1 MQSEKPVFQGRIM
14 RKVLLDK
21 QTAIEYTSNSLNIKQ
36 SVGKA
41 RTCLKTEASFGF
53 QAGGC
58 LPRRTGVCYC
68 KIKNQY
74 DSQTEKRESDMTTRI
89 IGIGSYVPDTV
100 VTNKDLMEFLDTDD
114 AWIRER
120 TGICERRV
128 SKEMG
133 TCALAVEAA
142 KRAVSDAGIDPKEI
156 DLIVL
161 ATSSGDRAFPAAAMD
176 VQAAIGAVN
185 AVGFDITAACSG
197 FIFGLHIAH
206 SFFMSGIYKTALIV
220 GAEALSKVVDWTDRG
235 TCILFGD
242 GAGAAVVRA
251 SEDGG
256 IIKTLMGSD
265 GTKGWTLECQA
276 RNLGNCLNGVKP
288 ELGFMKMDGK
298 EVFKFAVRKVP
309 EIVED
314 ILKEAEMTPEEIKYF
329 VLHQANYRILEAAS
343 RRLKIPMEKIPV
355 NIDRYGNTSAA
366 SIPILLDE
374 MKQEGKLKRGDKL
387 VLAGFG
393 SGMTWGATLLEW

>member
-1 MQSEKPVFQGRIM
+1 
-14 RKVLLDK
+14 
-21 QTAIEYTSNSLNIKQ
+21 
-36 SVGKA
+36 
-41 RTCLKTEASFGF
+41 
-53 QAGGC
+53 
-58 LPRRTGVCYC
+58 
-68 KIKNQY
+68 
-74 DSQTEKRESDMTTRI
+74 MTTKI

-100 VTNKDLMEFLDTDD
+100 VTNQDLMKFLDTDD

-128 SKEMG
+128 SKDMG
-133 TCALAVEAA
+133 TCGLAIEAA
-142 KRAVSDAGIDPKEI
+142 KRAIDDAGIDPKEI

-206 SFFMSGIYKTALIV
+206 SFFAAGIYKTALII
-220 GAEALSKVVDWTDRG
+220 GAETLSKVVDWTDRG

-251 SEDGG
+251 SETG
-256 IIKTLMGSD
+256 IIRTLMGSD

-276 RNLGNCLNGVKP
+276 RNLGNCVNGIKP

-309 EIVED
+309 EIVAQILED
-314 ILKEAEMTPEEIKYF
+314 AQMDPEEIKYF
-329 VLHQANYRILEAAS
+329 VLHQANFRILEAAS
-343 RRLKIPMEKIPV
+343 RRLKVPMDRIPV

-366 SIPILLDE
+366 SVPILLDE
-374 MKQEGKLKRGDKL
+374 LKRDGKLERGDKL

-393 SGMTWGATLLEW
+393 SGMTWGATLLEG

>member
-1 MQSEKPVFQGRIM
+1 
-14 RKVLLDK
+14 
-21 QTAIEYTSNSLNIKQ
+21 
-36 SVGKA
+36 
-41 RTCLKTEASFGF
+41 
-53 QAGGC
+53 
-58 LPRRTGVCYC
+58 
-68 KIKNQY
+68 
-74 DSQTEKRESDMTTRI
+74 MTTKI

-100 VTNKDLMEFLDTDD
+100 VTNQDLMKFLDTDD

-128 SKEMG
+128 SKDMG
-133 TCALAVEAA
+133 TCGLAIEAA
-142 KRAVSDAGIDPKEI
+142 KRAIDDAGIDPKEI

-206 SFFMSGIYKTALIV
+206 SFFAAGIYKTALII
-220 GAEALSKVVDWTDRG
+220 GAETLSKVVDWTDRG

-242 GAGAAVVRA
+242 GAGAAIVRA
-251 SEDGG
+251 SETG
-256 IIKTLMGSD
+256 IIRTLMGSD

-276 RNLGNCLNGVKP
+276 RNLGNCVNGIKP

-309 EIVED
+309 EIVAQILED
-314 ILKEAEMTPEEIKYF
+314 AQMDPEEIKYF
-329 VLHQANYRILEAAS
+329 VLHQANFRILEAAS
-343 RRLKIPMEKIPV
+343 RRLKVPMDRIPV

-366 SIPILLDE
+366 SVPILLDE
-374 MKQEGKLKRGDKL
+374 LKRDGKLERGDKL

>member
-1 MQSEKPVFQGRIM
+1 
-14 RKVLLDK
+14 
-21 QTAIEYTSNSLNIKQ
+21 
-36 SVGKA
+36 
-41 RTCLKTEASFGF
+41 
-53 QAGGC
+53 
-58 LPRRTGVCYC
+58 
-68 KIKNQY
+68 
-74 DSQTEKRESDMTTRI
+74 MTTKI

-100 VTNKDLMEFLDTDD
+100 VTNQDLMKFLDTDD

-128 SKEMG
+128 SKDMG
-133 TCALAVEAA
+133 TCGLAIEAA
-142 KRAVSDAGIDPKEI
+142 KRAIDDAGIDPKEI

-206 SFFMSGIYKTALIV
+206 SFFAAGIYKTALII
-220 GAEALSKVVDWTDRG
+220 GAETLSKVVDWTDRG

-251 SEDGG
+251 SETG
-256 IIKTLMGSD
+256 IIRTLMGSD

-276 RNLGNCLNGVKP
+276 RNLGNCVNGIKP

-309 EIVED
+309 EIVAQILED
-314 ILKEAEMTPEEIKYF
+314 AQMDPEEIKYF
-329 VLHQANYRILEAAS
+329 VLHQANFRILEAAS
-343 RRLKIPMEKIPV
+343 RRFKVPMDRIPV

-366 SIPILLDE
+366 SVPILLDE
-374 MKQEGKLKRGDKL
+374 LKRDGKLERGDKL

>member
-1 MQSEKPVFQGRIM
+1 
-14 RKVLLDK
+14 
-21 QTAIEYTSNSLNIKQ
+21 
-36 SVGKA
+36 
-41 RTCLKTEASFGF
+41 
-53 QAGGC
+53 
-58 LPRRTGVCYC
+58 
-68 KIKNQY
+68 
-74 DSQTEKRESDMTTRI
+74 MTTKI

-100 VTNKDLMEFLDTDD
+100 VTNQDLMKFLDTDD

-128 SKEMG
+128 SKDMG
-133 TCALAVEAA
+133 TCGLAIEAA
-142 KRAVSDAGIDPKEI
+142 KRAIDDAGIDPKEI

-206 SFFMSGIYKTALIV
+206 SFFAAGIYKTALII
-220 GAEALSKVVDWTDRG
+220 GAETLSKVVDWTDRG

-251 SEDGG
+251 SETG
-256 IIKTLMGSD
+256 IIRTLMGSD

-276 RNLGNCLNGVKP
+276 RNLGNCLNGIKP

-309 EIVED
+309 EIVAKILED
-314 ILKEAEMTPEEIKYF
+314 AQINPDEIKYF
-329 VLHQANYRILEAAS
+329 VLHQANIRILEAAS
-343 RRLKIPMEKIPV
+343 RRLKVPMDRIPV

-366 SIPILLDE
+366 SVPILLDE
-374 MKQEGKLKRGDKL
+374 LKRDGKLERGDKL

>member
-1 MQSEKPVFQGRIM
+1 
-14 RKVLLDK
+14 
-21 QTAIEYTSNSLNIKQ
+21 
-36 SVGKA
+36 
-41 RTCLKTEASFGF
+41 
-53 QAGGC
+53 
-58 LPRRTGVCYC
+58 
-68 KIKNQY
+68 
-74 DSQTEKRESDMTTRI
+74 MTTKI

-100 VTNKDLMEFLDTDD
+100 VTNQDLMKFLDTDD

-128 SKEMG
+128 SKDMG
-133 TCALAVEAA
+133 TCRLAIEAA
-142 KRAVSDAGIDPKEI
+142 KRAIDDAGIDPKEI

-206 SFFMSGIYKTALIV
+206 SFFASGIYKTALII
-220 GAEALSKVVDWTDRG
+220 GAETLSKVVDWTDRG

-251 SEDGG
+251 SETG
-256 IIKTLMGSD
+256 IIRTLMGSD

-276 RNLGNCLNGVKP
+276 RNLGNCVNGIKP

-309 EIVED
+309 EIVAQILED
-314 ILKEAEMTPEEIKYF
+314 AQMDPEEIKYF
-329 VLHQANYRILEAAS
+329 VLHQANFRILEAAS
-343 RRLKIPMEKIPV
+343 RRLKVPMDRIPV

-366 SIPILLDE
+366 SVPILLDE
-374 MKQEGKLKRGDKL
+374 LKRDGKLERGDKL

>member
-1 MQSEKPVFQGRIM
+1 
-14 RKVLLDK
+14 
-21 QTAIEYTSNSLNIKQ
+21 
-36 SVGKA
+36 
-41 RTCLKTEASFGF
+41 
-53 QAGGC
+53 
-58 LPRRTGVCYC
+58 
-68 KIKNQY
+68 
-74 DSQTEKRESDMTTRI
+74 MTTKI

-100 VTNKDLMEFLDTDD
+100 VTNQDLMKFLDTDD

-128 SKEMG
+128 SKDMG
-133 TCALAVEAA
+133 TCGLAIEAA
-142 KRAVSDAGIDPKEI
+142 KRAIDDAGIDPKEI

-206 SFFMSGIYKTALIV
+206 SFFAAGIYKTALII
-220 GAEALSKVVDWTDRG
+220 GAETLSKVVDWTDRG

-251 SEDGG
+251 SETG
-256 IIKTLMGSD
+256 IIRTLMGSD

-276 RNLGNCLNGVKP
+276 RNLGNCLNGIKP

-309 EIVED
+309 EIVAQILED
-314 ILKEAEMTPEEIKYF
+314 AQMDPEEIKYF
-329 VLHQANYRILEAAS
+329 VLHQANFRILEAAS
-343 RRLKIPMEKIPV
+343 RRLKVPMDRIPV

-366 SIPILLDE
+366 SVPILLDE
-374 MKQEGKLKRGDKL
+374 LKRDGKLERGDKL

-393 SGMTWGATLLEW
+393 AGMTWGATLLEW

>member
-1 MQSEKPVFQGRIM
+1 
-14 RKVLLDK
+14 
-21 QTAIEYTSNSLNIKQ
+21 
-36 SVGKA
+36 
-41 RTCLKTEASFGF
+41 
-53 QAGGC
+53 
-58 LPRRTGVCYC
+58 
-68 KIKNQY
+68 
-74 DSQTEKRESDMTTRI
+74 MTTKI

-100 VTNKDLMEFLDTDD
+100 VTNQDLMKFLDTDD

-128 SKEMG
+128 SKDMG
-133 TCALAVEAA
+133 TCGLAIEAA
-142 KRAVSDAGIDPKEI
+142 KRAIDDAGIDPKEI

-206 SFFMSGIYKTALIV
+206 SFFAAGIYKTALII
-220 GAEALSKVVDWTDRG
+220 GAETLSKVVDWTDRG

-242 GAGAAVVRA
+242 GAGATVVRA
-251 SEDGG
+251 SETG
-256 IIKTLMGSD
+256 IIRTLMGSD

-276 RNLGNCLNGVKP
+276 RNLGNCVNGIKP

-309 EIVED
+309 EIVAQILED
-314 ILKEAEMTPEEIKYF
+314 AQMDPEEIKYF
-329 VLHQANYRILEAAS
+329 VLHQANFRILEAAS
-343 RRLKIPMEKIPV
+343 RRLKVPMDRIPV

-366 SIPILLDE
+366 SVPILLDE
-374 MKQEGKLKRGDKL
+374 LKRDGKLERGDKL

>member
-1 MQSEKPVFQGRIM
+1 
-14 RKVLLDK
+14 
-21 QTAIEYTSNSLNIKQ
+21 
-36 SVGKA
+36 
-41 RTCLKTEASFGF
+41 
-53 QAGGC
+53 
-58 LPRRTGVCYC
+58 
-68 KIKNQY
+68 
-74 DSQTEKRESDMTTRI
+74 MTTKI

-100 VTNKDLMEFLDTDD
+100 VTNQDLMKFLDTDD

-128 SKEMG
+128 SKDMG
-133 TCALAVEAA
+133 TCGLAIEAA
-142 KRAVSDAGIDPKEI
+142 KRAIDDAGIDPKEI

-206 SFFMSGIYKTALIV
+206 SFFAAGIYKTALII
-220 GAEALSKVVDWTDRG
+220 GAETLSKVVDWTDRG
-235 TCILFGD
+235 SCILFGD

-251 SEDGG
+251 SETG
-256 IIKTLMGSD
+256 IIRTLMGSD

-276 RNLGNCLNGVKP
+276 RNLGNCVNGIKP

-309 EIVED
+309 EIVAQILED
-314 ILKEAEMTPEEIKYF
+314 AQMDPEEIKYF
-329 VLHQANYRILEAAS
+329 VLHQANFRILEAAS
-343 RRLKIPMEKIPV
+343 RRLKVPMDRIPV

-366 SIPILLDE
+366 SVPILLDE
-374 MKQEGKLKRGDKL
+374 LKRDGKLERGDKL

>member
-1 MQSEKPVFQGRIM
+1 
-14 RKVLLDK
+14 
-21 QTAIEYTSNSLNIKQ
+21 
-36 SVGKA
+36 
-41 RTCLKTEASFGF
+41 
-53 QAGGC
+53 
-58 LPRRTGVCYC
+58 
-68 KIKNQY
+68 
-74 DSQTEKRESDMTTRI
+74 MTTKI

-100 VTNKDLMEFLDTDD
+100 VTNQDLMKFLDTDD

-128 SKEMG
+128 SKDMG
-133 TCALAVEAA
+133 TCGLAIEAA
-142 KRAVSDAGIDPKEI
+142 KRAIDDAGIDPKEI

-206 SFFMSGIYKTALIV
+206 SFFAAGIYKTALII
-220 GAEALSKVVDWTDRG
+220 GAETLSKVVDWTDRG

-251 SEDGG
+251 SETG
-256 IIKTLMGSD
+256 IIRTLMGSD

-276 RNLGNCLNGVKP
+276 RNLGNCVNGIKP

-298 EVFKFAVRKVP
+298 EFFKFAVRKVP
-309 EIVED
+309 EIVAQILED
-314 ILKEAEMTPEEIKYF
+314 AQMDPEEIKYF
-329 VLHQANYRILEAAS
+329 VLHQANFRILEAAS
-343 RRLKIPMEKIPV
+343 RRLKVPMDRIPV

-366 SIPILLDE
+366 SVPILLDE
-374 MKQEGKLKRGDKL
+374 LKRDGKLERGDKL

>member
-1 MQSEKPVFQGRIM
+1 
-14 RKVLLDK
+14 
-21 QTAIEYTSNSLNIKQ
+21 
-36 SVGKA
+36 
-41 RTCLKTEASFGF
+41 
-53 QAGGC
+53 
-58 LPRRTGVCYC
+58 
-68 KIKNQY
+68 
-74 DSQTEKRESDMTTRI
+74 MTTKI

-100 VTNKDLMEFLDTDD
+100 VTNQDLMKFLDTDD

-128 SKEMG
+128 SKDMG
-133 TCALAVEAA
+133 TCGLAIEAA
-142 KRAVSDAGIDPKEI
+142 KRAIDDAGIDPKEI

-206 SFFMSGIYKTALIV
+206 SFFAAGIYKTALII
-220 GAEALSKVVDWTDRG
+220 GAETLSKVVDWTDRG

-251 SEDGG
+251 SETG
-256 IIKTLMGSD
+256 IIRTLMGSD

-276 RNLGNCLNGVKP
+276 RNLGNCVNGIKP

-309 EIVED
+309 EIVAQILED
-314 ILKEAEMTPEEIKYF
+314 AQMDPEEIKYF
-329 VLHQANYRILEAAS
+329 VLHQANFRILEAAS
-343 RRLKIPMEKIPV
+343 RRLKVPMDRIPV

-366 SIPILLDE
+366 SVPILLDE
-374 MKQEGKLKRGDKL
+374 LKRDGKLERGDKL
-387 VLAGFG
+387 VLTGFG

>member
-1 MQSEKPVFQGRIM
+1 
-14 RKVLLDK
+14 
-21 QTAIEYTSNSLNIKQ
+21 
-36 SVGKA
+36 
-41 RTCLKTEASFGF
+41 
-53 QAGGC
+53 
-58 LPRRTGVCYC
+58 
-68 KIKNQY
+68 
-74 DSQTEKRESDMTTRI
+74 MTTKI

-100 VTNKDLMEFLDTDD
+100 VTNQDLMKFLDTDD

-128 SKEMG
+128 SKDMG
-133 TCALAVEAA
+133 TCGLAIEAA
-142 KRAVSDAGIDPKEI
+142 KRAIDDAGIDPKEI

-206 SFFMSGIYKTALIV
+206 SFFAAGIYKTALII
-220 GAEALSKVVDWTDRG
+220 GAETLSKVVDWTDRG

-251 SEDGG
+251 SETG
-256 IIKTLMGSD
+256 IIRTLMGSD

-276 RNLGNCLNGVKP
+276 RNLGNCVNGIKP

-309 EIVED
+309 EIVAQILED
-314 ILKEAEMTPEEIKYF
+314 AQMDPEEIKYF
-329 VLHQANYRILEAAS
+329 VLHQANFRILEVAS
-343 RRLKIPMEKIPV
+343 RRLKVPMDRIPV

-366 SIPILLDE
+366 SVPILLDE
-374 MKQEGKLKRGDKL
+374 LKRDGKLERGDKL

>member
-1 MQSEKPVFQGRIM
+1 
-14 RKVLLDK
+14 
-21 QTAIEYTSNSLNIKQ
+21 
-36 SVGKA
+36 
-41 RTCLKTEASFGF
+41 
-53 QAGGC
+53 
-58 LPRRTGVCYC
+58 
-68 KIKNQY
+68 
-74 DSQTEKRESDMTTRI
+74 MTTKI

-100 VTNKDLMEFLDTDD
+100 VTNQDLMKFLDTDD

-128 SKEMG
+128 SKDMG
-133 TCALAVEAA
+133 TCGLAIEAA
-142 KRAVSDAGIDPKEI
+142 KRAIDDAGIDPKEI

-206 SFFMSGIYKTALIV
+206 SFFAAGIYKTALII
-220 GAEALSKVVDWTDRG
+220 GAETLSKVVDWTDRG

-242 GAGAAVVRA
+242 GAGATVVRA
-251 SEDGG
+251 SETG
-256 IIKTLMGSD
+256 IIRTLMGSD

-276 RNLGNCLNGVKP
+276 RNLGNCVNGIKP

-309 EIVED
+309 EMVAQILED
-314 ILKEAEMTPEEIKYF
+314 AQMDPEEIKYF
-329 VLHQANYRILEAAS
+329 VLHQANFRILEAAS
-343 RRLKIPMEKIPV
+343 RRLKVPMDRIPV

-366 SIPILLDE
+366 SVPILLDE
-374 MKQEGKLKRGDKL
+374 LKRDGKLERGDKL

>member
-1 MQSEKPVFQGRIM
+1 
-14 RKVLLDK
+14 
-21 QTAIEYTSNSLNIKQ
+21 
-36 SVGKA
+36 
-41 RTCLKTEASFGF
+41 
-53 QAGGC
+53 
-58 LPRRTGVCYC
+58 
-68 KIKNQY
+68 
-74 DSQTEKRESDMTTRI
+74 MTTKI

-100 VTNKDLMEFLDTDD
+100 VTNQDLMKFLDTDD

-128 SKEMG
+128 SKDMG
-133 TCALAVEAA
+133 TCGLAIEAA
-142 KRAVSDAGIDPKEI
+142 KRAIDDAGIDPKEI

-185 AVGFDITAACSG
+185 AVGFDITAASSG

-206 SFFMSGIYKTALIV
+206 SFFAAGIYKTALII
-220 GAEALSKVVDWTDRG
+220 GAETLSKVVDWTDRG

-251 SEDGG
+251 SETG
-256 IIKTLMGSD
+256 IIRTLMGSD

-276 RNLGNCLNGVKP
+276 RNLGNCVNGIKP

-309 EIVED
+309 EIVAQILED
-314 ILKEAEMTPEEIKYF
+314 AQMDPEEIKYF
-329 VLHQANYRILEAAS
+329 VLHQANFRILEAAS
-343 RRLKIPMEKIPV
+343 RRLKVPMDRIPV

-366 SIPILLDE
+366 SVPILLDE
-374 MKQEGKLKRGDKL
+374 LKRDGKLERGDKL

>member
-1 MQSEKPVFQGRIM
+1 
-14 RKVLLDK
+14 
-21 QTAIEYTSNSLNIKQ
+21 
-36 SVGKA
+36 
-41 RTCLKTEASFGF
+41 
-53 QAGGC
+53 
-58 LPRRTGVCYC
+58 
-68 KIKNQY
+68 
-74 DSQTEKRESDMTTRI
+74 MTTKI

-100 VTNKDLMEFLDTDD
+100 VTNQDLMKFLDTDD

-128 SKEMG
+128 SKDMG
-133 TCALAVEAA
+133 TCGLAIEAA
-142 KRAVSDAGIDPKEI
+142 KRAIDDAGIDPKEI

-206 SFFMSGIYKTALIV
+206 SFFAAGIYKTALII
-220 GAEALSKVVDWTDRG
+220 GAETLSKVVDWTDRG

-251 SEDGG
+251 SETG
-256 IIKTLMGSD
+256 IIRTLMGSD

-276 RNLGNCLNGVKP
+276 RNLGNCVNGIKP

-309 EIVED
+309 EIVAQILED
-314 ILKEAEMTPEEIKYF
+314 AQMDPEEIKYF
-329 VLHQANYRILEAAS
+329 VLHQANFRILEAAS
-343 RRLKIPMEKIPV
+343 RRLKVPMDRIPV

-366 SIPILLDE
+366 SVPILLDE
-374 MKQEGKLKRGDKL
+374 LKRDGKLERGDKL

-393 SGMTWGATLLEW
+393 AGMTWGATLLEW

>member
-1 MQSEKPVFQGRIM
+1 
-14 RKVLLDK
+14 
-21 QTAIEYTSNSLNIKQ
+21 
-36 SVGKA
+36 
-41 RTCLKTEASFGF
+41 
-53 QAGGC
+53 
-58 LPRRTGVCYC
+58 
-68 KIKNQY
+68 
-74 DSQTEKRESDMTTRI
+74 MTTKI

-100 VTNKDLMEFLDTDD
+100 VTNQDLMKFLDTDD

-128 SKEMG
+128 SKDMG
-133 TCALAVEAA
+133 TCGLAIEAA
-142 KRAVSDAGIDPKEI
+142 KRAIDDAGIDPKEI

-206 SFFMSGIYKTALIV
+206 SFFAAGIYKTALII
-220 GAEALSKVVDWTDRG
+220 GAETLSKVVDWTDRG

-251 SEDGG
+251 SETG
-256 IIKTLMGSD
+256 IIRTLMGSD

-276 RNLGNCLNGVKP
+276 RNLGNCVNGIKP

-309 EIVED
+309 EIVAQILED
-314 ILKEAEMTPEEIKYF
+314 AQMDPDEIKYF
-329 VLHQANYRILEAAS
+329 VLHQANFRILEAAS
-343 RRLKIPMEKIPV
+343 RRLKVPMDRIPI

-366 SIPILLDE
+366 SVPILLDE
-374 MKQEGKLKRGDKL
+374 LKRDGKLERGDKL

-393 SGMTWGATLLEW
+393 AGMTWGATLLEW

>member
-1 MQSEKPVFQGRIM
+1 
-14 RKVLLDK
+14 
-21 QTAIEYTSNSLNIKQ
+21 
-36 SVGKA
+36 
-41 RTCLKTEASFGF
+41 
-53 QAGGC
+53 
-58 LPRRTGVCYC
+58 
-68 KIKNQY
+68 
-74 DSQTEKRESDMTTRI
+74 MTTKI

-100 VTNKDLMEFLDTDD
+100 VTNQDLMKFLDTDD

-128 SKEMG
+128 SKDMG
-133 TCALAVEAA
+133 TCGLAIEAA
-142 KRAVSDAGIDPKEI
+142 KRAIDDAGIDPKEI

-206 SFFMSGIYKTALIV
+206 SFFAAGIYKTALII
-220 GAEALSKVVDWTDRG
+220 GAETLSKVVDWTDRG

-251 SEDGG
+251 SETG
-256 IIKTLMGSD
+256 IIRTLMGSD

-276 RNLGNCLNGVKP
+276 RNLGNCVNGIKP

-309 EIVED
+309 EIVAQILED
-314 ILKEAEMTPEEIKYF
+314 AQMDPEEIKYF
-329 VLHQANYRILEAAS
+329 VLHQANFRILEAAS
-343 RRLKIPMEKIPV
+343 RRLKVPMDRIPI

-366 SIPILLDE
+366 SVPILLDE
-374 MKQEGKLKRGDKL
+374 LKRDGKLERGDKL

-393 SGMTWGATLLEW
+393 AGMTWGATLLEW

>member
-1 MQSEKPVFQGRIM
+1 
-14 RKVLLDK
+14 
-21 QTAIEYTSNSLNIKQ
+21 
-36 SVGKA
+36 
-41 RTCLKTEASFGF
+41 
-53 QAGGC
+53 
-58 LPRRTGVCYC
+58 
-68 KIKNQY
+68 
-74 DSQTEKRESDMTTRI
+74 MTTKI

-100 VTNKDLMEFLDTDD
+100 VTNQDLMKFLDTDD

-128 SKEMG
+128 SKDMG
-133 TCALAVEAA
+133 TCGLAIEAA
-142 KRAVSDAGIDPKEI
+142 KRAIDDAGIDPKEI

-206 SFFMSGIYKTALIV
+206 SFFAAGIYKTALII
-220 GAEALSKVVDWTDRG
+220 GAETLSKVVDWTDRV

-251 SEDGG
+251 SETG
-256 IIKTLMGSD
+256 IIRTLMGSD

-276 RNLGNCLNGVKP
+276 RNLGNCVNGIKP

-309 EIVED
+309 EIVAQILED
-314 ILKEAEMTPEEIKYF
+314 AQMDPEEIKYF
-329 VLHQANYRILEAAS
+329 VLHQANFRILEAAS
-343 RRLKIPMEKIPV
+343 RRLKVPMDRIPV

-366 SIPILLDE
+366 SVPILLDE
-374 MKQEGKLKRGDKL
+374 LKRDGKLERGDKL

>member
-1 MQSEKPVFQGRIM
+1 
-14 RKVLLDK
+14 
-21 QTAIEYTSNSLNIKQ
+21 
-36 SVGKA
+36 
-41 RTCLKTEASFGF
+41 
-53 QAGGC
+53 
-58 LPRRTGVCYC
+58 
-68 KIKNQY
+68 
-74 DSQTEKRESDMTTRI
+74 MTTKI
-89 IGIGSYVPDTV
+89 IGIASYVPDTV
-100 VTNKDLMEFLDTDD
+100 VTNQDLMKFLDTDD

-128 SKEMG
+128 SKDMG
-133 TCALAVEAA
+133 TCGLAIEAA
-142 KRAVSDAGIDPKEI
+142 KRAIDDAGIDPKEI

-206 SFFMSGIYKTALIV
+206 SFFAAGIYKTALII
-220 GAEALSKVVDWTDRG
+220 GAETLSKVVDWTDRG

-251 SEDGG
+251 SETG
-256 IIKTLMGSD
+256 IIRTLMGSD

-276 RNLGNCLNGVKP
+276 RNLGNCVNGIKP

-309 EIVED
+309 EIVAQILED
-314 ILKEAEMTPEEIKYF
+314 AQMDPEEIKYF
-329 VLHQANYRILEAAS
+329 VLHQANFRILEAAS
-343 RRLKIPMEKIPV
+343 RRLKVPMDRIPV

-366 SIPILLDE
+366 SVPILLDE
-374 MKQEGKLKRGDKL
+374 LKRDGKLERGDKL
-387 VLAGFG
+387 VLVGFG

>member
-1 MQSEKPVFQGRIM
+1 
-14 RKVLLDK
+14 
-21 QTAIEYTSNSLNIKQ
+21 
-36 SVGKA
+36 
-41 RTCLKTEASFGF
+41 
-53 QAGGC
+53 
-58 LPRRTGVCYC
+58 
-68 KIKNQY
+68 
-74 DSQTEKRESDMTTRI
+74 MTTKI

-100 VTNKDLMEFLDTDD
+100 VTNQDLMKFLDTDD

-128 SKEMG
+128 SKDMG
-133 TCALAVEAA
+133 TCGLAIEAA
-142 KRAVSDAGIDPKEI
+142 KRAIDDAGIAPKEI

-206 SFFMSGIYKTALIV
+206 SFFAAGIYKTALII
-220 GAEALSKVVDWTDRG
+220 GAETLSKVVDWTDRG

-251 SEDGG
+251 SETG
-256 IIKTLMGSD
+256 IIRTLMGSD

-276 RNLGNCLNGVKP
+276 RNLGNCVNGIKP

-309 EIVED
+309 EIVAQILED
-314 ILKEAEMTPEEIKYF
+314 AQMDPEEIKYF
-329 VLHQANYRILEAAS
+329 VLHQANFRILEAAS
-343 RRLKIPMEKIPV
+343 RRLKVPMDRIPV

-366 SIPILLDE
+366 SVPILLDE
-374 MKQEGKLKRGDKL
+374 LKRDGKLERGDKL